1 MQILTKNRLRKRSE
15 SEFFSVSKSEAKA
28 KRRSKVFLR
37 SEAMRIR
44 FASQYFAKKRKRR
57 KFFKIFF
64 HDKCAKF
71 LLVIQIRA
79 FLFEYAK
86 GKQLNVREM
95 YFIFNYFPMLSVLF
109 QFSES
114 ELWYISHQRWRK
126 SALGRYTR
134 FFCVWHFWLHAPHAP
149 HALTLTLSKLKFPR
163 RKARVIT
170 SELWLHSHT
179 RVCTRRTHTH
189 QKPPFS
195 FSISL
200 FEFWIFQKKINI
212 FFFKFFQ

>member
-1 MQILTKNRLRKRSE
+1 
-15 SEFFSVSKSEAKA
+15 
-28 KRRSKVFLR
+28 
-37 SEAMRIR
+37 MR
-44 FASQYFAKKRKRR
+44 
-57 KFFKIFF
+57 KIFTSYSNSRF
-64 HDKCAKF
+64 
-71 LLVIQIRA
+71 

-134 FFCVWHFWLHAPHAP
+134 FFCVWHFWLHAPHS
-149 HALTLTLSKLKFPR
+149 LTLTLSKLKIAR
-163 RKARVIT
+163 QKARVIT

-179 RVCTRRTHTH
+179 RVFLSFLIGWSNSKSLSASVNPKRTHT
-189 QKPPFS
+189 FAS
-195 FSISL
+195 VSVSL
-200 FEFWIFQKKINI
+200 KSTRTFDFLRDHAQVTLTLEKVPHFKIASVNS
-212 FFFKFFQ
+212 KFPSALFRHPCFGQ